1 MAERGAEKRWY
12 DKLLIVDRRWIY
24 FALAVAVTIP
34 AIVTFVVP
42 VTVSKEV
49 RVVYDFI
56 ESLQPG
62 DNLFIAIDYDPSTLA
77 ELHPMAEAIMRQA
90 FQRGARVVITAL
102 SQFGPA
108 MAEELISRVAG
119 EEGKQR
125 NIDYTFLG
133 YKPYPAITILAM
145 GTDFRVPFPTD
156 YYGTPVD
163 SIPMMRDI
171 HNYRNV
177 KAVVSLAG
185 GNVADMWIQYG
196 NAKYGVPLALGVT
209 GVMASDYYPFLQSG
223 QVFGLIPG
231 MKGAAEYERL
241 VERRGLGSRGIP
253 YQVTTHLVILVFM
266 VITNIAYVAQ
276 RRARKRAGGGVGAR

>member
-1 MAERGAEKRWY
+1 MPEQVAEKRWY

-24 FALAVAVTIP
+24 FALAVAVIIP
-34 AIVTFVVP
+34 AVRTFVVP

-56 ESLQPG
+56 ETLQPG

-241 VERRGLGSRGIP
+241 VERRGQGSRGIP

-276 RRARKRAGGGVGAR
+276 RRARKRAGGAGAR